1 QLPDFGAIERG
12 VGGAWRADV
21 VVARGWFDARVE
33 LRPARGDQLADLPA
47 GQTLAAGEM
56 IKAGLVLGGEFPNR
70 PRRDD
75 RRHRTAIF
83 IREQVQPASGL
94 PGAAHLFVEAAIAGW
109 RRAAVERDADDGVL
123 RVFQDDLFGGN

>member
-1 QLPDFGAIERG
+1 
-12 VGGAWRADV
+12 
-21 VVARGWFDARVE
+21 
-33 LRPARGDQLADLPA
+33 
-47 GQTLAAGEM
+47 
-56 IKAGLVLGGEFPNR
+56 AGLVLGGEFPNR

-123 RVFQDDLFGGN
+123 RVFQDDLFGGNFGFGVNAQRVGLRGLVVVAFTTVKDQIAGKENKWTVGGQFS